1 VCGRYTS
8 TLSGEE
14 LGKYFAADE
23 IADVEIMPSWN
34 IAPTQNVPI
43 VLEKRDDR
51 SRLVTTARWSLV
63 PPFAESLTLKY
74 PTFNARSETAA
85 SKPSFRSAVV
95 HQRALLPA
103 DSYYEWHTVGTA
115 KTPHAVVHPD
125 GELAFAALYSWWRE
139 SPESEWVLTATM
151 LTMAAPDPISW
162 IHDRTPVILDSADWG
177 WWLDRSQNA
186 DQLFLDTAVEK
197 SIPVAQRLTA
207 YPVNP
212 LRGNGPELLQ
222 PAANASL

>member
-1 VCGRYTS
+1 MCGRYTS

-23 IADVEIMPSWN
+23 IADVEITPSWN
-34 IAPTQNVPI
+34 IAPTQTVPI

-63 PPFAESLTLKY
+63 PPFSESLTLKY

-85 SKPSFRSAVV
+85 AKPTFRSAVV

-103 DSYYEWHTVGTA
+103 DSYYEWHTVGST

-125 GELAFAALYSWWRE
+125 GELAFAGLYSWWRE
-139 SPESEWVLTATM
+139 SPETEWVLTATI
-151 LTMAAPDPISW
+151 LTMAAPEPIAW
-162 IHDRTPVILDSADWG
+162 IHDRTPVILGAEDWD
-177 WWLDRSQNA
+177 WWLDRSLEA
-186 DQLFLDTAVEK
+186 DQHFVDAAAEK
-197 SIPVAQRLTA
+197 SIPVARRLTA

-212 LRGNGPELLQ
+212 IRGNGPELLQ
-222 PAANASL
+222 PANNASL